1 MFVVVTVVVV
11 IVVVAILV
19 CHCQWVWDFNCDC
32 MSVSWPNASPASRQL
47 TRNGSLTLHL
57 PYYHS
62 LPLSHSPCL
71 CLFLPHSVC
80 TPIRSTKLRQLRAIH
95 NPQSACIV
103 HFVGEGSEVGW
114 QRWWWCWWWLRRLL
128 ISGQSYQFTIR
139 IQFAYYFGICD
150 KPLAFSC
157 HLKRS

>member
-1 MFVVVTVVVV
+1 MFVVVTVVV
-11 IVVVAILV
+11 IVVAILV

-32 MSVSWPNASPASRQL
+32 MSVSWPNACTGSRQSHWL
-47 TRNGSLTLHL
+47 TASLSLSLT
-57 PYYHS
+57 PTNS
-62 LPLSHSPCL
+62 FFPPSVSHCL
-71 CLFLPHSVC
+71 QSHPQYQ
-80 TPIRSTKLRQLRAIH
+80 IAAITR

-103 HFVGEGSEVGW
+103 HFVGEGSDIGW
-114 QRWWWCWWWLRRLL
+114 QWRWWWLRRLL